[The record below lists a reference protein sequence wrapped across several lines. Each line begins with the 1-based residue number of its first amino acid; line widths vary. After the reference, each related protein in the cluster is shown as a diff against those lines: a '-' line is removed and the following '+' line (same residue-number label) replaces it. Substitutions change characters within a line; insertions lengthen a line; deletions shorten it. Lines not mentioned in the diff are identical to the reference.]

1 MLKLLRFTFKV
12 VSLILLISLILFAVS
27 YFTGYKVYR
36 NVSYGEG
43 EQNVM
48 DIFMPSEAKLQ
59 DSNGCVL
66 FIHGGSWSGGDKWEE
81 EARCRLLASRGY
93 ITVSMNYTL
102 VSEDNA
108 DYYTVFSV
116 LDEIDSALSAAV
128 SFAAERGIAIDQAAT
143 AGYSAGAHLAML
155 YAYSRADSAPVE
167 IRFTSSMAGPSD
179 ISPEIWGDDLAA
191 RIGTILT
198 GQDIRIDML
207 GDNDVR
213 ELLESISP
221 VSYITSDSVPTAIIQ
236 GGRDT
241 TVSPKNADSLMRH
254 LSDSAVS
261 YDYVYLKD
269 SDHSLLQ
276 NPVLHLSYYGLL
288 LDYCHTYFD

>member
-1 MLKLLRFTFKV
+1 MLKLLRVVFKI

-27 YFTGYKVYR
+27 YLTGYKVYR
-36 NVSYGEG
+36 NVGYGEG

-48 DIFMPSEAKLQ
+48 DIFMPNEAKLK
-59 DSNGCVL
+59 DLNGCVL

-93 ITVSMNYTL
+93 ITVTMNYTL
-102 VSEDNA
+102 ISEDNA
-108 DYYTVFSV
+108 DFYTVFSV
-116 LDEIDSALSAAV
+116 LDEIDSALSVTV
-128 SFAAERGIAIDQAAT
+128 SFAAERGITIDKAAT

-167 IRFTSSMAGPSD
+167 IMFTSSMAGPSD
-179 ISPEIWGDDLAA
+179 ISPEVWGDDLSA

-198 GQDIRIDML
+198 GEDVSVDML
-207 GDNDVR
+207 DDNNVK
-213 ELLESISP
+213 ELLKSISP

-236 GGRDT
+236 GGMDT
-241 TVSPKNADSLMRH
+241 TVSPANADSLIKH
-254 LSDSAVS
+254 LSDSSVP
-261 YDYVYLKD
+261 YDYVHLKD

-288 LDYCHTYFD
+288 LDYCHIYFD